1 MRILLLPDMYL
12 YIPTHTH
19 THTYSHTHTES
30 HTHSLNISGSERMLV
45 PALLMA
51 PTVTADAP
59 QDGTVNVALVCDPL
73 NDSSL
78 RRTPDIMIEY
88 LVIGG

>member
-1 MRILLLPDMYL
+1 MYL
-12 YIPTHTH
+12 YIPTHTDTH
-19 THTYSHTHTES
+19 THTD
-30 HTHSLNISGSERMLV
+30 SLNISGSERMLV
-45 PALLMA
+45 PALLTA
-51 PTVTADAP
+51 LTVTADAP